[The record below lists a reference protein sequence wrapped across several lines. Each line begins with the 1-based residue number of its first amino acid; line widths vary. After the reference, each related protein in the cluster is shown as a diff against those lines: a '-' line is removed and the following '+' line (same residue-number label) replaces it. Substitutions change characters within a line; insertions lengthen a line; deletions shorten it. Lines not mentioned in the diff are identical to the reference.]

1 MSLFRPSTLL
11 PHLEANN
18 LHPKKRLSQNF
29 LIDGNII
36 RKIVQTARVEQEDL
50 VVEIGPGPGALTQAL
65 LQKGCQL
72 LAVEKDDAFA
82 EALQALSTSD
92 NRLEIFAEDALTFPL
107 ESLLQ
112 ERLKIGQKA
121 KVVANLPYHITTPI
135 LSRLLPLH
143 SLIDS
148 LTLMVQKEV
157 ALRFVAK
164 KNCSDYSSLTL
175 FTNFYSTPTLAFTVE
190 PTCFYPKPKVQSAV
204 VHFVLKQPPL
214 ETPLHPK
221 FFKLTRSTFQK
232 RRKMLRSSLKEQCSP
247 SLLEELLKEQGLS
260 GQARPEDLDLNDF
273 LALFRGLNGAVDE
286 KAEESEHS

>member
-11 PHLEANN
+11 PHLEAHN

-50 VVEIGPGPGALTQAL
+50 VVEIGPGPGALTQVL
-65 LQKGCQL
+65 LQKGCHL
-72 LAVEKDDAFA
+72 LAVEKDNAFA
-82 EALQALSTSD
+82 EALHALSTSD

-107 ESLLQ
+107 ESLLRD
-112 ERLKIGQKA
+112 RLKIGQKA

-214 ETPLHPK
+214 ETPLHSK

-273 LALFRGLNGAVDE
+273 LALFRRLDSAVDE